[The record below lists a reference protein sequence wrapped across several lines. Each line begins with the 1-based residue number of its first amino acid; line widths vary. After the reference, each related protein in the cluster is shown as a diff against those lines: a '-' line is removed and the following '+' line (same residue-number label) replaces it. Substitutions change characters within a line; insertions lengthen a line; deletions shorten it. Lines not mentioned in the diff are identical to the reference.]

1 MADTFIMRWPS
12 LGKQVR
18 CDKDKEL
25 NPHIFDW
32 WMQQLPLKAVQCHTM
47 VSGWCLYAVSVT
59 VKTQMPWLPGSE
71 AVEDLSLMP
80 VGRVCTFSPVGE
92 SMEVCTKYDAAT
104 EYMDLI
110 SFAQVRAEDFAIL
123 REVGAKIWDSV
134 ISTKEIILVE
144 YVKEEA

>member
-1 MADTFIMRWPS
+1 MVDTFLMRWPS

-18 CDKDKEL
+18 CEKIDL

-32 WMQQLPLKAVQCHTM
+32 WMQQLPLKTVQCHTM
-47 VSGWCLYAVSVT
+47 VSGRCLYAVSVA

-92 SMEVCTKYDAAT
+92 VMELVTKYDAAT

-110 SFAQVRAEDFAIL
+110 SFAQVRAEDFPIL
-123 REVGAKIWDSV
+123 REVGAAIWNAV

-144 YVKEEA
+144 YVKEGA